1 MCTCMPSVTLVVSTE
16 YGPMVSPLPYWQW
29 VPITAVSW
37 IRFAAR
43 SILCIFD
50 STFFLILEELIAIVY
65 FKLGYFSNKE
75 LTIDILPIIL
85 LSFKDRLSSKYPMI
99 FQSLYL
105 SEDDRYSK
113 SLECPPAP
121 NNN

>member
-1 MCTCMPSVTLVVSTE
+1 M
-16 YGPMVSPLPYWQW
+16 
-29 VPITAVSW
+29 
-37 IRFAAR
+37 
-43 SILCIFD
+43 
-50 STFFLILEELIAIVY
+50 AIVY
-65 FKLGYFSNKE
+65 FRLGYFSNKE
-75 LTIDILPIIL
+75 LIIDILPIIF